1 MDQKTPLS
9 TLFSGELEGTERF
22 LDYGDVDLACRASAL
37 TLRDFCKRHRACRPE
52 VMEEGLSFLMGTAK
66 ESRCVYSLY
75 EEGECREDET
85 RRDVRLYAF
94 PGGEGAE
101 KRPVVLICAGG
112 GYAYVCNIVEGFPV
126 AKRFCEQGY
135 DAYVLNY
142 RVGTAPALPRASED
156 LERAV
161 RFVAARCGGR
171 GYVLCGFSAGGNL
184 ITQWGTDNFGFSAR
198 RLPAPRALLAIYP
211 ALITRAL
218 CSDFRHIGFLKRMF
232 GALSKEDILAAYDV
246 MAHSEGFPPTYVAV
260 GKHDILID
268 RKPLMAFCAKLQQRG
283 ILSHLDVFPR
293 APHGFGEGT
302 GTGAEGWISRAV
314 AFLGKV

>member
-9 TLFSGELEGTERF
+9 TLLSGELEGTERF
-22 LDYGDVDLACRASAL
+22 LDYGDVDLARRASAL

-52 VMEEGLSFLMGTAK
+52 VMGEGLSFLMETAK
-66 ESRCVYSLY
+66 ESRCVYPLY

-85 RRDVRLYAF
+85 KRDVRLYAF

-126 AKRFCEQGY
+126 AKRFCDQGY

-161 RFVAARCGGR
+161 RFVTARKRQKRGR
-171 GYVLCGFSAGGNL
+171 MSFLPLSLMCWKPKNMKRL
-184 ITQWGTDNFGFSAR
+184 IMLRRVKRFGSICKANFT
-198 RLPAPRALLAIYP
+198 RLNALKIPNWCPALLSTFTLPVRTA
-211 ALITRAL
+211 
-218 CSDFRHIGFLKRMF
+218 S
-232 GALSKEDILAAYDV
+232 
-246 MAHSEGFPPTYVAV
+246 
-260 GKHDILID
+260 
-268 RKPLMAFCAKLQQRG
+268 LMAFRFTVPVC
-283 ILSHLDVFPR
+283 VWVN
-293 APHGFGEGT
+293 T
-302 GTGAEGWISRAV
+302 SRIR
-314 AFLGKV
+314 